1 MTSANK
7 NLLKEAMRLSLEKQ
21 QNQFLRRVYGAQHRV
36 TSHHSLQLMRVA
48 AREQTR
54 YSQAVVGQVTENVV
68 RDREELKRE
77 LQRARVLQKAADVD
91 NALDSLIELK
101 DTVED
106 VRDSFVDSVA
116 STCGVDLLEDDDDD
130 VAAE

>member
-21 QNQFLRRVYGAQHRV
+21 QNQFLRRVYGARHRV

-54 YSQAVVGQVTENVV
+54 YSQAVVGQVTDNVV
-68 RDREELKRE
+68 RDREDLKRE

-116 STCGVDLLEDDDDD
+116 STCEVDLLEDDDT
-130 VAAE
+130 E

>member
-7 NLLKEAMRLSLEKQ
+7 NLLREAMRLSLEKQ
-21 QNQFLRRVYGAQHRV
+21 QNQFLRRVYGPRHRV

-68 RDREELKRE
+68 RDREDLKRE

-106 VRDSFVDSVA
+106 VRNSFVDSVA
-116 STCGVDLLEDDDDD
+116 STCEVDLLEDDDT
-130 VAAE
+130 E

>member
-21 QNQFLRRVYGAQHRV
+21 QNQFLRRVYGARHRV

-54 YSQAVVGQVTENVV
+54 YSQVVVGQVTDNVV
-68 RDREELKRE
+68 RDREDLKRE

-116 STCGVDLLEDDDDD
+116 STCEVDLLEDDDT
-130 VAAE
+130 E

>member
-21 QNQFLRRVYGAQHRV
+21 QNQFLRRVYGARHRV

-54 YSQAVVGQVTENVV
+54 YSQAVVGQVTDNVV
-68 RDREELKRE
+68 RDREDLKRE

-116 STCGVDLLEDDDDD
+116 STCEVDLLEDDDI
-130 VAAE
+130 E

>member
-21 QNQFLRRVYGAQHRV
+21 QNQFLRRVYGPRHRV

-68 RDREELKRE
+68 RDREDLKRE

-116 STCGVDLLEDDDDD
+116 STCEVDLLEGDDT
-130 VAAE
+130 E